1 MFFDLVLLRSVLEWM
16 ERTDKGG
23 KYINYIDEIINDK
36 QSINNI
42 IIRIDLI
49 LKTWYRIEKSRNREK
64 AAEIMKYKRVLIGL
78 LD

>member
-16 ERTDKGG
+16 ERADKGG